1 MVKVKCVL
9 KGLYKNVLKITKGIC
24 TILVGMAEILTVGL
38 HALTKLGLHFPVGP
52 VASLLYKFSRHGGG
66 SDDRFE
72 AALAFG
78 HVLLRVEEDDVDFG
92 HVEHPQRHRRAEAER
107 DGEGGGLD
115 VHLETSDGN
124 RERGKVKGRPR
135 RTTSLCSSFLRV
147 SSLSSHN
154 NQRF

>member
-1 MVKVKCVL
+1 M
-9 KGLYKNVLKITKGIC
+9 LKITKGIC

-115 VHLETSDGN
+115 VHLETTHIRWEQ
-124 RERGKVKGRPR
+124 RERESQGKTENNHISMQFLPPSFK
-135 RTTSLCSSFLRV
+135 SL
-147 SSLSSHN
+147 
-154 NQRF
+154 